1 VHGEP
6 WWHLAVFVFV
16 VLFLLAVPLLLAILL
31 GRRADEVL
39 PKVRNWMDR
48 KAWIVSEV
56 VIIFFLALTVAGL
69 TGH

>member
-1 VHGEP
+1 
-6 WWHLAVFVFV
+6 